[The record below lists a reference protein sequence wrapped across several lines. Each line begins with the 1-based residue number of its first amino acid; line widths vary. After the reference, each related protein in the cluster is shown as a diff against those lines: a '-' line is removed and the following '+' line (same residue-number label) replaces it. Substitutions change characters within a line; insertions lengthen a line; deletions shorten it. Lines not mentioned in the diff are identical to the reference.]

1 MGCAILLPGRLPKT
15 ATYRPDPERWIWE
28 SHELS
33 EVSKDEKLLIATLKA
48 VSALK
53 LCLVPA

>member
-15 ATYRPDPERWIWE
+15 VTYRPDPERWSRE

-33 EVSKDEKLLIATLKA
+33 ELGKDKKSLIATLKA
-48 VSALK
+48 ASALK
-53 LCLVPA
+53 LRLVPA